1 MRFLIMMRKP
11 FPVFFALRVIFP
23 LIFHSGFLAA
33 QGTTGATVRS
43 GSFTSATR
51 CSVDPSGYVYV
62 LDAGTNEL
70 LKNTTAGKVVCS
82 IGGYGW
88 TTLTFD
94 QPADLSSPNGLDVY
108 VADYGN
114 HRIQRFDRNLNFI
127 SSLYLRDDE
136 NPGLRFGYPRGV
148 DMDRFGA
155 LYLVDGENIR
165 ILKFDATNAFER
177 SFGGE
182 EAGNG
187 RLHSPSRLRVSVDD
201 QVYVQDG
208 NSLVVFNVF
217 GNFVRT
223 IGDGLFRNLQTFTVN
238 ESALYALDSC
248 TVRVLNNKGE
258 VIWSYDLLR
267 EGLVSP
273 CEVKDFA
280 VLGKQLY
287 ILTSKEIIVRNL
299 PEKIPGN

>member
-1 MRFLIMMRKP
+1 MKKP
-11 FPVFFALRVIFP
+11 SILFFVLTVISP
-23 LIFHSGFLAA
+23 WIFHSDILIA
-33 QGTTGATVRS
+33 QGAGGETVRA

-51 CSVDPSGYVYV
+51 CSVDPSGFVYV

-70 LKNTTAGKVVCS
+70 LKYTTAGKVVCS

-136 NPGLRFGYPRGV
+136 NPDLRFGYPHGV

-165 ILKFDATNAFER
+165 IMKFDATNVFER
-177 SFGGE
+177 AFGGS
-182 EAGNG
+182 EAGKG
-187 RLHSPSRLRVSVDD
+187 RLHSPSRVRVGSDD
-201 QVYVQDG
+201 LVYVQDG

-217 GNFVRT
+217 GNFVRI
-223 IGDGLFRNLQTFTVN
+223 IGDGLFSNLQTFALDQN
-238 ESALYALDSC
+238 ALYALDSC
-248 TVRVLNNKGE
+248 TVRVLNHQGE
-258 VIWSYDLLR
+258 VTRSYDLVR
-267 EGLVSP
+267 EGLVSG

-287 ILTSKEIIVRNL
+287 ILTSKEIIFRNL

>member
-1 MRFLIMMRKP
+1 MTRKLTLL
-11 FPVFFALRVIFP
+11 FFALIVIFP
-23 LIFHSGFLAA
+23 FIFHSGTLSA
-33 QGTTGATVRS
+33 QGTTGETVLA
-43 GSFTSATR
+43 GSFTNATR
-51 CSVDPSGYVYV
+51 CSVDPSGFVYV

-70 LKNTTAGKVVCS
+70 SKYTMAGKVVCS

-136 NPGLRFGYPRGV
+136 NPDLRFGYPHGV

-165 ILKFDATNAFER
+165 IMKFDATNVFER

-182 EAGNG
+182 EAGKG
-187 RLHSPSRLRVSVDD
+187 RLHSPSRLRVSADD
-201 QVYVQDG
+201 LVYVQDG

-217 GNFVRT
+217 GNFVRI
-223 IGDGLFRNLQTFTVN
+223 IGDGLFRSLQTFALDQR
-238 ESALYALDSC
+238 ALYVLDSC
-248 TVRVLNNKGE
+248 TVRVLNNRSE
-258 VIWSYDLLR
+258 VNWSYDLLR
-267 EGLVSP
+267 EGLVSG
-273 CEVKDFA
+273 CEVKDIA

-287 ILTSKEIIVRNL
+287 ILTSKEIIIRNL

>member
-1 MRFLIMMRKP
+1 MRKP
-11 FPVFFALRVIFP
+11 SVLFFALRVIFP
-23 LIFHSGFLAA
+23 FMFHSGILAA
-33 QGTTGATVRS
+33 QGVTGETVRA

-70 LKNTTAGKVVCS
+70 LKYTTAGKVVCS

-136 NPGLRFGYPRGV
+136 NPDLRFGYPHGV

-155 LYLVDGENIR
+155 LYIVDGENLR
-165 ILKFDATNAFER
+165 IMKIDASNVVER
-177 SFGGE
+177 VFGGD
-182 EAGNG
+182 EAGKG
-187 RLHSPSRLRVSVDD
+187 RLHSPSRVRVGPDD
-201 QVYVQDG
+201 LVYVQDG

-217 GNFVRT
+217 GNFVRI
-223 IGDGLFRNLQTFTVN
+223 IGDGLFRNLQTFTLDQN
-238 ESALYALDSC
+238 ALYALDSC

-258 VIWSYDLLR
+258 VTWSYDLLR
-267 EGLVSP
+267 EGLVSR
-273 CEVKDFA
+273 CEVKDIA

-287 ILTSKEIIVRNL
+287 ILTSKEIIVQNL